1 MWNPFAIFGKIFGS
15 KKSLE
20 SIVSGVSRGLDN
32 LSYTEQEKAVDA
44 AVERKEARNMILQWM
59 ATNNGSKLARRYI
72 AIVVSTIWAL
82 EHVVATVLRVISNWV
97 DDPERY
103 LQSANDISQ
112 MSQEMNGAFIL
123 VLGYYFAAP
132 YMGKMVEGAMKK
144 LSGGIP
150 TRVIVKETT
159 DKKD

>member
-15 KKSLE
+15 EKSLDT
-20 SIVSGVSRGLDN
+20 IVNGVSRGLDN
-32 LSYTEQEKAVDA
+32 LSYTEQEKSVDA
-44 AVERKEARNMILQWM
+44 AIERKEARNMILQWM
-59 ATNNGSKLARRYI
+59 ATNSGSKLSRRYI
-72 AIVVSTIWAL
+72 AIVVTTIWAI
-82 EHVVATVLRVISNWV
+82 EHIVATVLRVASNWV
-97 DDPERY
+97 ESPDKY

-132 YMGKMVEGAMKK
+132 YMGKMVEGAMNK

-150 TRVIVKETT
+150 KKVNKVAS
-159 DKKD
+159 KKD